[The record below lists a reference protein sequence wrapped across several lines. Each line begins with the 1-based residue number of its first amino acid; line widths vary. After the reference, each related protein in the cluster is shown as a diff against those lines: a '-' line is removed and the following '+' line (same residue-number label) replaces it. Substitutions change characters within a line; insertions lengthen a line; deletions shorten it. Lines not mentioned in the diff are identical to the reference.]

1 MCSHAAVPV
10 VVLCFGVAGASGGCV
25 GIAESRAGGLA
36 IDWAAR
42 QPPARPSAVPGASR
56 AVVDGHVDA
65 VPGVSPPQ
73 ARLPKRKMLRHF
85 GDHLI
90 TSYLPGWDFS
100 VIKQAE
106 GHSLALSLA
115 RSTDPQNAV
124 LQSRARTS

>member
-1 MCSHAAVPV
+1 MRSLAAVPV

-25 GIAESRAGGLA
+25 DIAEPRAGGLA

-56 AVVDGHVDA
+56 AVVEGHVDA

-73 ARLPKRKMLRHF
+73 ARLLMRKMLRHF

-90 TSYLPGWDFS
+90 THTYLDGIS
-100 VIKQAE
+100 Q
-106 GHSLALSLA
+106 
-115 RSTDPQNAV
+115 
-124 LQSRARTS
+124 